1 MNDKK
6 LFRDLK
12 KGVPDAL
19 ERIMDKYSGYVSMIV
34 FYTMG
39 AEACREDGE
48 EAAADVFLSLW
59 KKAGSLGDD
68 ICLRSYLAAA
78 ARNRAIDCLRSRQH
92 RERRL
97 RAGQGETEERK
108 EECITGDPVIRAEE
122 NDIILQALRR
132 LKETD
137 QQIFFLYYYLGEPA
151 AAVAEKTGMKE
162 ATVRTRLARGRKR
175 LKRILKEGG
184 YFDV

>member
-1 MNDKK
+1 MEKRRQLTFFCHSGKK
-6 LFRDLK
+6 PEVWGMISVF
-12 KGVPDAL
+12 GVIWRQQPQQSDRL
-19 ERIMDKYSGYVSMIV
+19 S
-34 FYTMG
+34 
-39 AEACREDGE
+39 AEP
-48 EAAADVFLSLW
+48 AAP
-59 KKAGSLGDD
+59 G
-68 ICLRSYLAAA
+68 
-78 ARNRAIDCLRSRQH
+78 
-92 RERRL
+92 RRL

-122 NDIILQALRR
+122 NDVILQALRR

>member
-6 LFRDLK
+6 LLRDLK

-78 ARNRAIDCLRSRQH
+78 ARNRAIDCLRSR
-92 RERRL
+92 L

-122 NDIILQALRR
+122 NDVILQALRR